1 MPVLAMLANVLQAV
15 VLDAAQS
22 AAKEHIMKA
31 INDNLDDAG
40 KKLLDDA
47 INEDGTHGYKSLEE
61 LL

>member
-1 MPVLAMLANVLQAV
+1 MPVLAMLGQALAAIVADTLQTAG
-15 VLDAAQS
+15 
-22 AAKEHIMKA
+22 KEAIMKA

-47 INEDGTHGYKSLEE
+47 INEEGTHGYKSLDE